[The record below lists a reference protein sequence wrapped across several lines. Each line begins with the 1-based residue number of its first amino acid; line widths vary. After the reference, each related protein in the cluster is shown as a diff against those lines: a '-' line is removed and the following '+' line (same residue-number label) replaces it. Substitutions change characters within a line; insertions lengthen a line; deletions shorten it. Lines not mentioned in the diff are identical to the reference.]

1 MEKFWKIKNVTNVP
15 VKITVRVNS
24 NMSPGIILQPN
35 QFCLGYQQMTAPLD
49 KQSRTKMVAIED
61 FDNSKYNL
69 ELAKAYSESVLD
81 KARNQTSAYSSI

>member
-61 FDNSKYNL
+61 FDNSEYNL
-69 ELAKAYSESVLD
+69 ELAKAYNESVLD
-81 KARNQTSAYSSI
+81 KAKTQTSAYTK